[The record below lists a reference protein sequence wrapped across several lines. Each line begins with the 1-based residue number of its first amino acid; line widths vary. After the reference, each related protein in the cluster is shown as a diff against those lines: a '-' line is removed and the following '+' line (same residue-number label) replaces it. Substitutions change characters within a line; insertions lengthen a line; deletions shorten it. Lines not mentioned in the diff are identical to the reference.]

1 MFWWQISSLS
11 TSSSN
16 WIWATVFCDMECTLD
31 VCILQYWTC
40 ALSVVGL
47 EVPVQRQ
54 WEGGLTSCGF
64 QAGPVSVSGQ
74 VCPIYCLNMFTHIHP
89 ITRSY
94 ICIDNSQNMKYTLK
108 LVPCYQ
114 HFHPSVHK
122 SDGQVQITTRISKRG
137 NLADATGLLWTPQG
151 CISSAV
157 DQPVLL
163 LVRMVWWNQNIL
175 KGKQNSDS
183 VSERAMRFSAKGN

>member
-1 MFWWQISSLS
+1 MVVWWQISSVS

-16 WIWATVFCDMECTLD
+16 WIWTTVFCDMECTLD

-94 ICIDNSQNMKYTLK
+94 ICIDNSQNVKYTSK

-114 HFHPSVHK
+114 HFHPSVQE
-122 SDGQVQITTRISKRG
+122 SDGQVQITSPISKSGCQDTPGYKKNHTRVET
-137 NLADATGLLWTPQG
+137 ARLW
-151 CISSAV
+151 
-157 DQPVLL
+157 
-163 LVRMVWWNQNIL
+163 N
-175 KGKQNSDS
+175 
-183 VSERAMRFSAKGN
+183 